1 VRIISRKALREAAKR
16 YSGSEP
22 GLDAWYRI
30 AKSAEWRSLQDVRK
44 TYASADGVNVGGRTY
59 TVFNIA
65 GNKLRL
71 ITDIV
76 YRYQTIYV
84 KHVLTHAEYDKET
97 WKK

>member
-1 VRIISRKALREAAKR
+1 LREAAKR
-16 YSGSEP
+16 YSGSES

-44 TYASADGVNVGGRTY
+44 TYASAYGVNVGSKTY

-71 ITDIV
+71 LTSIV

-84 KHVLTHAEYDKET
+84 KHVLTHAEYDKGA